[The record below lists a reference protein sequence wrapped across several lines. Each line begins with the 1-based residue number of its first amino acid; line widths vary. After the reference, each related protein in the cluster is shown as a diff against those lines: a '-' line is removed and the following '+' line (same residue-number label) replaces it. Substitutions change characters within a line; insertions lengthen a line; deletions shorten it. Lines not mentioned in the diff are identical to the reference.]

1 MIRSALAAIIILL
14 AGPAFAQRQSPVEA
28 GNAKFEQAFNS
39 GNAAGVAALYTTQAE
54 VMPPGAPAAMG
65 RDAIQ
70 KFWQSAIQ
78 AGVKNLHLTTVS
90 VDRFGPAMREIGSFA
105 MDAPGQGGQAA
116 HLTGKYVVIWKR
128 EGKAWLLDTDIW
140 NTNG

>member
-1 MIRSALAAIIILL
+1 MTRSALAAILILL
-14 AGPAFAQRQSPVEA
+14 CGPAFAQRQSPVQA

-39 GNAAGVAALYTTQAE
+39 GNAAGVAALYTSQAE
-54 VMPPGAPAAMG
+54 VLPPGAPAATG

-78 AGVKNLHLTTVS
+78 AGVKNLHLSTVS
-90 VDRFGPAMREIGSFA
+90 VDRYGPAMREIGSFT
-105 MDAPGQGGQAA
+105 MDMPGQGGQVTHA
-116 HLTGKYVVIWKR
+116 TGKYVVIWKR
-128 EGKAWLLDTDIW
+128 EGRSWLLDTDIW